1 LVAMF
6 YLLGHVDEDGIPEG
20 LAASSGFL
28 GLADPQQREKSSH
41 PTALILFLDKYT
53 IRDPHWVAHF
63 FLQILFL
70 RTFWCPDND
79 AAYIEGEPGVVGKH
93 ALSLARRCRLIQAC
107 LDVSAAFIGA
117 SSTSLAD
124 LEGPELVSGAPRG
137 P

>member
-1 LVAMF
+1 MF

-63 FLQILFL
+63 FVTNPVSKNFL
-70 RTFWCPDND
+70 
-79 AAYIEGEPGVVGKH
+79 V
-93 ALSLARRCRLIQAC
+93 
-107 LDVSAAFIGA
+107 
-117 SSTSLAD
+117 
-124 LEGPELVSGAPRG
+124 PRQ
-137 P
+137 